1 MKCAFVVSVLFFSGL
16 MFFFE
21 AGCKKY
27 FWTDHL
33 IGSIL
38 VKFWSDFLKRRPLC
52 GFWWNRAPGCCE
64 VSIGNLCS
72 CMKKR
77 FTGILLLA
85 VFLPFCRGHQISN
98 NAYRCKFFPGFPLC
112 FSVHCLGWCHSSFF
126 PESHSAS
133 LCWSQREARNV
144 DAWDWSQKMGGRCQR
159 ESEQT
164 VRMIYP
170 KKSRIVHGG
179 KPKLMVYYHPSLASS
194 VVTRMIAGN
203 PKKTQPP
210 PWSSNQPTFFAD
222 FSPRNAFGSETMNV
236 PSLTS

>member
-1 MKCAFVVSVLFFSGL
+1 MDRSSHRVYTGQ
-16 MFFFE
+16 
-21 AGCKKY
+21 
-27 FWTDHL
+27 
-33 IGSIL
+33 IL
-38 VKFWSDFLKRRPLC
+38 VGFLKATPFMWVLVESTTRMLR
-52 GFWWNRAPGCCE
+52 GFHRKPVQLNE
-64 VSIGNLCS
+64 
-72 CMKKR
+72 KR

-85 VFLPFCRGHQISN
+85 VFLPFCRGHRISN